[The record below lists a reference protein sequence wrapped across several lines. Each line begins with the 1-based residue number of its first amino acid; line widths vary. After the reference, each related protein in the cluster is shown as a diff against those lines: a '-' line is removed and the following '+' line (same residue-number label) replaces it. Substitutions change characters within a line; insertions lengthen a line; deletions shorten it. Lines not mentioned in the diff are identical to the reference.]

1 MDKKDYYF
9 TKRVGREAYEQAI
22 RSMEAIGEGG
32 QPLPDVDQHRH
43 PDYAF
48 IDHAHDLTHEH
59 EDMMGHIEHNEDRIN
74 ALEHELEAIAE
85 TKETGEWELVSLIDF
100 DIRGSGQMT
109 LGNTD
114 FTATDND
121 LTLHTTDKNGV
132 VHGFDGVKRGDLV
145 EIVEE
150 HNARS
155 TGDYGLYE
163 VKNVNGMSFTLE
175 LQQGR
180 GTADLNRNYFV
191 KFFYLSDNVDIA
203 ELDARYAKKDHT
215 HTTVPPHSHDPV
227 PAPPAPPGRPFRFG
241 SATKKGEFFVNS
253 NGAYLNREDLNG
265 LVRTMPTGPDFTWAT
280 GRGVTI
286 WDSSGVLKWAG
297 EGGQSTDWNGDTL
310 PFGSGKQLY
319 NKGLTT
325 GVTYYVSVEG
335 YW

>member
-1 MDKKDYYF
+1 MPIERRDYEF
-9 TKRVGREAYEQAI
+9 TKQAARSAYENAI
-22 RSMEAIGEGG
+22 RDAVGEGG
-32 QPLPDVDQHRH
+32 QALPDVDQHRH
-43 PDYAF
+43 LDYSL

-163 VKNVNGMSFTLE
+163 VTGVNGMSFTLT
-175 LQQGR
+175 LKQGM
-180 GTADLNRNYFV
+180 GTADLNRHYFV
-191 KFFYLSDNVDIA
+191 KFFHLSDNVDIA
-203 ELDARYAKKDHT
+203 ELDARYAQKSHSHSYASTNHT
-215 HTTVPPHSHDPV
+215 HSQYAQSSHSHSDYASSDHSHSV
-227 PAPPAPPGRPFRFG
+227 IFRSG
-241 SATKKGEFFVNS
+241 TSTNPSLSKGEPF
-253 NGAYLNREDLNG
+253 LNTSQK
-265 LVRTMPTGPDFTWAT
+265 V
-280 GRGVTI
+280 I
-286 WDSSGVLKWAG
+286 
-297 EGGQSTDWNGDTL
+297 
-310 PFGSGKQLY
+310 
-319 NKGLTT
+319 
-325 GVTYYVSVEG
+325 YVG
-335 YW
+335 T

>member
-1 MDKKDYYF
+1 MSEFRKPEPTDKMDDHAEQHSHAFDEISNLKDY
-9 TKRVGREAYEQAI
+9 VN
-22 RSMEAIGEGG
+22 
-32 QPLPDVDQHRH
+32 PLVEKVE
-43 PDYAF
+43 
-48 IDHAHDLTHEH
+48 T
-59 EDMMGHIEHNEDRIN
+59 NEDRIN
-74 ALEHELEAIAE
+74 SLEAELEAVAE
-85 TKETGEWELVSLIDF
+85 TKSAGEWRLVSTVAQAGDMSL
-100 DIRGSGQMT
+100 S
-109 LGNTD
+109 
-114 FTATDND
+114 DNNLTNANNA
-121 LTLHTTDKNGV
+121 LTLHQTDLNNV
-132 VHGFDGVKRGDLV
+132 SHGFSGVEVGDLV
-145 EIVEE
+145 EVLEE
-150 HNARS
+150 HEVMSRS
-155 TGDYGLYE
+155 TGDYGLYK
-163 VKNVNGMSFTLE
+163 VTGVNGQTFTLE

-180 GTADLNRNYFV
+180 GIADLNKRFYV
-191 KFFYLSDNVDIA
+191 KFFYLSEEIDIA
-203 ELDARYAKKDHT
+203 ELDARYAKKDH
-215 HTTVPPHSHDPV
+215 SHDPV
-227 PAPPAPPGRPFRFG
+227 PAPPGRPFRFG